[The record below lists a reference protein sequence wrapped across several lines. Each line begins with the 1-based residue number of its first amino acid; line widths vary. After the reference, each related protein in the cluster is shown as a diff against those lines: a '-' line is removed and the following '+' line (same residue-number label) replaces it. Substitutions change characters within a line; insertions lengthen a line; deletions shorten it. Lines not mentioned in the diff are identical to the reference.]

1 MNPNQ
6 DRETALA
13 CRTRRA
19 GDVDGQTLEFI
30 LGFLFDHEIL
40 GDAEEMVDIDIDLGT
55 SGPRI

>member
-6 DRETALA
+6 DWETVLA

-19 GDVDGQTLEFI
+19 GDVDSQTLEFI
-30 LGFLFDHEIL
+30 LGFLLDHEIL
-40 GDAEEMVDIDIDLGT
+40 GDAEEMADVDIDLGT